1 VERRCTDL
9 MYPTYSLVMPWLLLM
24 GFDFIQSSMV
34 VLNGEV
40 EPITFCDPRLPDASF
55 FVIEFDI

>member
-1 VERRCTDL
+1 

-24 GFDFIQSSMV
+24 SFDFMQSSMV